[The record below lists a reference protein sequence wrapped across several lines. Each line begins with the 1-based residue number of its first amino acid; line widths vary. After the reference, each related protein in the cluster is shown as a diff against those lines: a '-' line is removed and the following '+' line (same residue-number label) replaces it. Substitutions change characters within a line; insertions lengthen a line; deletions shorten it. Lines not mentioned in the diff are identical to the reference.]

1 MKTNHGNHAYLSLL
15 HDLYLYLRGL
25 TCRERFHLQQSQ
37 QLTSLSLETSMQG
50 FGVLILMLMQVV
62 ELPYHR

>member
-1 MKTNHGNHAYLSLL
+1 
-15 HDLYLYLRGL
+15 LYLRGL
-25 TCRERFHLQQSQ
+25 TCRQIFHLQQSQ
-37 QLTSLSLETSMQG
+37 QLTSLSLETSMQD